1 MTTPTLSPPLE
12 RFHKR
17 NRLSVAGLRRWLIVA
32 TQSSTD
38 PLSALERGHARWLLA
53 IGESASE
60 LVRDMGRDPLY
71 ACRHALATSPPP
83 TLAAWRHAL
92 ELNGLTPFGDRE
104 TLRPLIA
111 AAEARMPDGWRE
123 QQTHF
128 DVIAQASKR
137 PMTEV
142 LDAVRASWHLFLALL
157 RVAPPRLARKELGWF
172 LKEVNGSGFGADPH
186 KSLQSKRIAKRMAEL
201 LRQRLDVRLSAAQFD
216 RVCPTTVEAIGDV
229 SLLLTESTRVFVQ
242 QRGHRHAAAAARMT
256 VEQQKAHAHELTEA
270 TIASILQLP
279 SCVGA
284 TAAVIRRQWRAIAER
299 LQALEWLRLGGEY
312 WETMEAMEARLNGT
326 IDALTD
332 RLHLIPPAPREI
344 QHLVRHSITAPLGL
358 VWASLDHHARCAD
371 RFARE
376 LVERSADCR
385 SALNTAALKAYRRNP
400 GRVWD
405 ACGSDLARALPGS
418 WDGVFLVKR
427 TLQASEKYVVLDWL
441 ESSSI
446 ADRDAFERLQARWMD
461 KYVQTRHHLESHD
474 LTPTLLGLRSARRFR
489 LAMQTALSMGDS
501 YTRHR
506 VVKKLK
512 RLRAVQSD
520 HGRCI
525 ADQIASEGLRA
536 MTAGQALDLLS
547 GLLSVERLTKVCESA
562 ADPAVSD
569 RSAGELFRC
578 IRSARYRG
586 AKVGFASLML
596 QDDVPQGALDGIWRA
611 AMACGEDEAIWTAH
625 RFPRHFMTRAVRDLP
640 LASLLARAAAAPS
653 LARLLAPIISRA
665 DLLAALPDA
674 RIRLGKRPGLR
685 AALELAILSDLREL
699 PYLRQLAR
707 TSARKRKSGFRFD
720 SCYRTYQVPKRSGG
734 KRTISVP
741 DASLMRLQRRL
752 LVGAFEPIPLHDA
765 AHGFRRGRGILSNA
779 AAHVGRQLVVN
790 VDIKGFFPSTS
801 HAAVLAA
808 CLKVDGGN
816 LSIRG
821 AKLLADICCH
831 RGALPTGAPTSPAIG
846 NLVLR
851 SADAAIATAAAR
863 FGITYTRYADD
874 LTFSG
879 DSECKRIL
887 PFVSRVIHECGY
899 ELDERKTQLYRK
911 GRQQLVTSLVVN
923 DKANLPRSDRR
934 RLRAAVD
941 RRCAGHTVT
950 WQGQPMD
957 DRSLRGRIALLHM
970 IEPTTARK
978 YLERLNQEANG
989 WSKARE

>member
-1 MTTPTLSPPLE
+1 
-12 RFHKR
+12 
-17 NRLSVAGLRRWLIVA
+17 
-32 TQSSTD
+32 
-38 PLSALERGHARWLLA
+38 
-53 IGESASE
+53 
-60 LVRDMGRDPLY
+60 
-71 ACRHALATSPPP
+71 
-83 TLAAWRHAL
+83 
-92 ELNGLTPFGDRE
+92 
-104 TLRPLIA
+104 
-111 AAEARMPDGWRE
+111 
-123 QQTHF
+123 
-128 DVIAQASKR
+128 
-137 PMTEV
+137 
-142 LDAVRASWHLFLALL
+142 
-157 RVAPPRLARKELGWF
+157 
-172 LKEVNGSGFGADPH
+172 
-186 KSLQSKRIAKRMAEL
+186 
-201 LRQRLDVRLSAAQFD
+201 
-216 RVCPTTVEAIGDV
+216 
-229 SLLLTESTRVFVQ
+229 
-242 QRGHRHAAAAARMT
+242 
-256 VEQQKAHAHELTEA
+256 
-270 TIASILQLP
+270 
-279 SCVGA
+279 
-284 TAAVIRRQWRAIAER
+284 
-299 LQALEWLRLGGEY
+299 
-312 WETMEAMEARLNGT
+312 
-326 IDALTD
+326 
-332 RLHLIPPAPREI
+332 
-344 QHLVRHSITAPLGL
+344 
-358 VWASLDHHARCAD
+358 
-371 RFARE
+371 

-385 SALNTAALKAYRRNP
+385 SALNTAALKAYRHNP
-400 GRVWD
+400 GSAIWN
-405 ACGSDLARALPGS
+405 ACGSALARALPGS
-418 WDGVFLVKR
+418 WDGVFLARRPLK
-427 TLQASEKYVVLDWL
+427 ASETSVVVAWL
-441 ESSSI
+441 ASSSI
-446 ADRDAFERLQARWMD
+446 ADRDAFERLHARWMD
-461 KYVQTRHHLESHD
+461 KFVQIPHHLQSHD

-489 LAMQTALSMGDS
+489 LAMQTALSMGGS

-512 RLRAVQSD
+512 QLRAAQSD

-569 RSAGELFRC
+569 RSTAELFRC

-586 AKVGFASLML
+586 AKAGFASLML

-625 RFPRHFMTRAVRDLP
+625 RFPRHFMARAVRDLP

-720 SCYRTYQVPKRSGG
+720 SCYRTYQLPKRSGG

-851 SADAAIATAAAR
+851 RADAAIATAAAR